1 MIFVKTTDESF
12 NANFEELLG
21 RGKMDIAN
29 VSAIVGNII
38 DEIKKDKNAALKKHI
53 SKFDNWT
60 PESDEDL
67 MISVESME
75 KAYNNIDEN

>member
-38 DEIKKDKNAALKKHI
+38 DEIKKDKNAAL
-53 SKFDNWT
+53 
-60 PESDEDL
+60 L
-67 MISVESME
+67 
-75 KAYNNIDEN
+75 